1 MRGGGHGEGE
11 RGHHCGAGRG
21 YRGAYSKTVHNHWCS
36 FLRAVS
42 GYCRNWLGSRMGGTE
57 PGQII
62 ERSMAIPDRG
72 SNLYFLSPTGA
83 SLKLRISQKS
93 LILRSASDPR
103 FTNYVQSSRERMP

>member
-1 MRGGGHGEGE
+1 
-11 RGHHCGAGRG
+11 
-21 YRGAYSKTVHNHWCS
+21 
-36 FLRAVS
+36 
-42 GYCRNWLGSRMGGTE
+42 
-57 PGQII
+57 
-62 ERSMAIPDRG
+62 MAIPDRG